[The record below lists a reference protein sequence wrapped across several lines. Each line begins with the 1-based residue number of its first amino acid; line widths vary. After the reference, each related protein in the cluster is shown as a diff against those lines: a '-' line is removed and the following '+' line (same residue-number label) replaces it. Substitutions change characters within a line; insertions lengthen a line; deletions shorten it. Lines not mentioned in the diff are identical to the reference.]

1 MSASRSCVSVG
12 YDISS
17 GSDFSAICV
26 FVGRRAIASTTAQ
39 VPQEI
44 DGQAESA
51 AWLLSELACSMFP
64 RLKHLYRHANKNR
77 VRKKNARR
85 IEQEFFCLLQQ
96 ERKK

>member
-1 MSASRSCVSVG
+1 MSASGSSVSIG
-12 YDISS
+12 YDVSF
-17 GSDFSAICV
+17 GSDYSAICV
-26 FVGRRAIASTTAQ
+26 FLGRRAIASIAAQ

-44 DGQAESA
+44 DGQAEVT

-77 VRKKNARR
+77 ARKKNARR

-96 ERKK
+96 ERRK